1 MSPSQEAPLSK
12 VPKLVFT
19 GIRTQCDKK
28 CKKVIRFLDKHEN
41 EDHFDQDMVEEL
53 NSLMQK
59 LTEQHNHM
67 GTQWN
72 RYMGVIEDVQ
82 KFQEITTLV
91 EEVEIEVDKVLQRA
105 KDTFKAKAKK
115 PKTQPAAQATQS
127 GRRWKSDDFYKPTKL
142 YLSDSPIA
150 LETWISRLK
159 SYLQGHEEQPHN
171 NLFNLLDEFIEDKIK
186 SKVGFNRTDK
196 MNIFGK
202 DSLIEKIQAYWEEEY
217 PVNRLRMALLDLKSG
232 QNELRDSWRDRFFT
246 DFNKADFL
254 SLSVADIGNLLCI
267 MNYQGP
273 HTNEIK
279 KKFGKATIGENK
291 NKINIDEAGRIF
303 REEQMSVKLC
313 ESNSVKKL
321 HNQNGKYNNNKGNN
335 QNNGKG
341 NNPKSHAVY
350 GKGQTR
356 PGEKAPFKLEDTPK
370 GKELIAQNKCLRC
383 ASTSCPNSTNKD
395 KCPKF
400 KELSCGYCKKQQK
413 EGRGHVE
420 AACVRKHTDKAR
432 QSVAHYDVKQLY
444 EAEAAEDTSNQ
455 G

>member
-1 MSPSQEAPLSK
+1 
-12 VPKLVFT
+12 
-19 GIRTQCDKK
+19 
-28 CKKVIRFLDKHEN
+28 
-41 EDHFDQDMVEEL
+41 
-53 NSLMQK
+53 
-59 LTEQHNHM
+59 
-67 GTQWN
+67 
-72 RYMGVIEDVQ
+72 
-82 KFQEITTLV
+82 
-91 EEVEIEVDKVLQRA
+91 
-105 KDTFKAKAKK
+105 
-115 PKTQPAAQATQS
+115 
-127 GRRWKSDDFYKPTKL
+127 
-142 YLSDSPIA
+142 
-150 LETWISRLK
+150 
-159 SYLQGHEEQPHN
+159 
-171 NLFNLLDEFIEDKIK
+171 
-186 SKVGFNRTDK
+186 

-232 QNELRDSWRDRFFT
+232 QNELWDSWRDRFFT

-279 KKFGKATIGENK
+279 KKFGKATLGENK
-291 NKINIDEAGRIF
+291 NKIDIDEAGRIF
-303 REEQMSVKLC
+303 REEQMSIKLC
-313 ESNSVKKL
+313 DNNSVKKL
-321 HNQNGKYNNNKGNN
+321 HNQNGKNNNNNKGNN

-341 NNPKSHAVY
+341 SNPKGHAVY

>member
-1 MSPSQEAPLSK
+1 MAKDPNR
-12 VPKLVFT
+12 VFP
-19 GIRTQCDKK
+19 Q
-28 CKKVIRFLDKHEN
+28 
-41 EDHFDQDMVEEL
+41 L
-53 NSLMQK
+53 NSRC
-59 LTEQHNHM
+59 E
-67 GTQWN
+67 
-72 RYMGVIEDVQ
+72 
-82 KFQEITTLV
+82 
-91 EEVEIEVDKVLQRA
+91 
-105 KDTFKAKAKK
+105 AKAKK
-115 PKTQPAAQATQS
+115 VTELLEEFQDCDKIDDDEATQLKDS
-127 GRRWKSDDFYKPTKL
+127 IAELRHQYKRMETEWETFITADTIKDEDIRKNCQQLVETQDDNTSKLERNARHLIKTKLNKATPPKQAVQTTQSERRWKPDDLYKPTKL
-142 YLSDSPIA
+142 HISDSPIA

-202 DSLIEKIQAYWEEEY
+202 DSLIEKIEAYWEEEY

-232 QNELRDSWRDRFFT
+232 QNELWDSWRDRFFT

-444 EAEAAEDTSNQ
+444 EAEAAEDTSDQ